1 MSQNELHVI
10 FGTGAIGRAIAEELA
25 RRGESVRMVN
35 RSGKMDEALAGVEV
49 VASDLYDSAKVKEVA
64 RAAKVVYQCSQP
76 EYTKWPEKFPAL
88 QKSIID
94 GLTGSNAK
102 LVLVENL
109 YMYGKT
115 NGAPMVEH
123 TPHNAHTR
131 KGKTRSEMNNA
142 AFAAHHEGKLRVT
155 AGRGSDFFGPWGL
168 PTAAMGERTF
178 YPLLNGKAAGLVG
191 NIDMPHTHT
200 YTKDFGMALVILG
213 ERPEADGQ
221 PWHVP
226 NDNPQVTQREM
237 LKMVAQEMGVE
248 PKMNAMGR
256 TMMMVGG
263 LFIPEAKETVEMMYE
278 FEQPFIVDSSKFEKT
293 FGMKATPMKEAIK
306 ETVDWYKSHPGK
318 K

>member
-115 NGAPMVEH
+115 NGAPMVE
-123 TPHNAHTR
+123 R
-131 KGKTRSEMNNA
+131 IM
-142 AFAAHHEGKLRVT
+142 
-155 AGRGSDFFGPWGL
+155 
-168 PTAAMGERTF
+168 RT
-178 YPLLNGKAAGLVG
+178 
-191 NIDMPHTHT
+191 H
-200 YTKDFGMALVILG
+200 
-213 ERPEADGQ
+213 
-221 PWHVP
+221 
-226 NDNPQVTQREM
+226 
-237 LKMVAQEMGVE
+237 
-248 PKMNAMGR
+248 
-256 TMMMVGG
+256 
-263 LFIPEAKETVEMMYE
+263 AKERRAV
-278 FEQPFIVDSSKFEKT
+278 K
-293 FGMKATPMKEAIK
+293 
-306 ETVDWYKSHPGK
+306 
-318 K
+318 